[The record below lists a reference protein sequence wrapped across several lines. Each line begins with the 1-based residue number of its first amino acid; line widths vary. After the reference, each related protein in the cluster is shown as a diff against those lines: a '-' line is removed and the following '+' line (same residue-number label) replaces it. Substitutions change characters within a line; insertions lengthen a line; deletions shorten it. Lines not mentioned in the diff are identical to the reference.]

1 MAAGRRQVL
10 PFDDIPHIVGVTAG
24 TSFEF
29 ERSWFDSYL
38 AFERS
43 AREDQRRVQRAGWLV
58 NRDLRRASSS
68 EVMVDCQRRLW
79 LLVRLERFISD
90 QVWAAKRAVDA
101 ELEEG
106 RGRRCTVEAMRAE
119 PRPPA
124 SVERHSDAIAWIEAD
139 RRRGVPDWPG
149 RLDAGGEDY
158 GYHWTLEN
166 PTRRWQTS
174 RWRVSWL
181 SMGDPTYE
189 VYAIELPDRRSEAA
203 ETSRRL
209 WVLGKLRE
217 RELVRDALVDL
228 QRYAMNERNSLIAA
242 AIAVRDAMA
251 QEAAGPGV
259 PPVPLDLLPRFQED

>member
-10 PFDDIPHIVGVTAG
+10 PFDDIPHILGVTAG
-24 TSFEF
+24 TAFEF
-29 ERSWFDSYL
+29 KRSWFDSYL
-38 AFERS
+38 AFERG
-43 AREDQRRVQRAGWLV
+43 AREDQRRVQRAGWV
-58 NRDLRRASSS
+58 ANRELRQTRGS

-90 QVWAAKRAVDA
+90 QIWAAKKAVDA

-106 RGRRCTVEAMRAE
+106 RGRRCTVEAMRAD

-124 SVERHSDAIAWIEAD
+124 SVKRHNDVIAWIEAD
-139 RRRGVPDWPG
+139 PRRGVPDWPG

-181 SMGDPTYE
+181 SMGDPTHE
-189 VYAIELPDRRSEAA
+189 VYAIELPDRRSDTAEA
-203 ETSRRL
+203 SRRL
-209 WVLGKLRE
+209 WVLGTLRE
-217 RELVRDALVDL
+217 REFVRCALVDL

-242 AIAVRDAMA
+242 AIAVRGAMA
-251 QEAAGPGV
+251 QEAQVRGCHPC
-259 PPVPLDLLPRFQED
+259 R